1 MFSVILWKTRCASH
15 KPNVL
20 RNSLEDRVEV
30 CHLDVTAPGRDP
42 RFSRGFDLIAASE
55 ILYLDELHGPL
66 LKFTARHLSPGG
78 KALFCTDMARAK
90 PHFAKLAAKS
100 FKLTEGRVGVKSRE
114 QDGREQRRLYAV
126 LILERP

>member
-1 MFSVILWKTRCASH
+1 
-15 KPNVL
+15 
-20 RNSLEDRVEV
+20 
-30 CHLDVTAPGRDP
+30 
-42 RFSRGFDLIAASE
+42 
-55 ILYLDELHGPL
+55 
-66 LKFTARHLSPGG
+66 
-78 KALFCTDMARAK
+78 MARAK